1 MNKKAV
7 YAGSFDPITYGH
19 VDVIERA
26 SKIFEELVVAVACN
40 VSKTSLFSVEERLK
54 HIRGSLNKISNVTVD
69 SFDSLLVDYAEKINA
84 KVLVRGLRA
93 LTDFE
98 YEFQMALTNRKLAEN
113 IETIFLMPK
122 EQYSYISSKMIKEI
136 IALGGDVS
144 CFVPPIV
151 KEALIGKMRK

>member
-7 YAGSFDPITYGH
+7 YAGSFDPVTYGH

-40 VSKTSLFSVEERLK
+40 VSKTSLFSVEERLD
-54 HIRGSLNKISNVTVD
+54 HIRGSLNNIKNVTVC
-69 SFDSLLVDYAEKINA
+69 SFDGLLVDYAGKINA

-144 CFVPPIV
+144 CFVPSIV

>member
-1 MNKKAV
+1 MNKKAI
-7 YAGSFDPITYGH
+7 YAGSFDPITCGH

-40 VSKTSLFSVEERLK
+40 VSKTPLFSVEERLG
-54 HIRGSLNKISNVTVD
+54 HIKASLNNIKNVKVD
-69 SFDSLLVDYAEKINA
+69 SFDGLLVDYAQQINA

-136 IALGGDVS
+136 IALGGDAS
-144 CFVPPIV
+144 CFVPPVV
-151 KEALIGKMRK
+151 KQALIGKMRK

>member
-1 MNKKAV
+1 MNKKAI
-7 YAGSFDPITYGH
+7 YAGSFDPITCGH

-40 VSKTSLFSVEERLK
+40 ISKTPLFSVEERLK
-54 HIRGSLNKISNVTVD
+54 HIKGSLNNIRNVKVD
-69 SFDSLLVDYAEKINA
+69 SFDGLLVDYARQINA

-122 EQYSYISSKMIKEI
+122 EQYSYVSSKMIKEI
-136 IALGGDVS
+136 IALGGDAS
-144 CFVPPIV
+144 CFVPPVV
-151 KEALIGKMRK
+151 KEALIGKTRK